1 MICICP
7 DNSAFYLT
15 LEEEITD
22 SYRKKICFGTD
33 VISITEEKGDIIK
46 KLRLKPSAE
55 SFVKSIMLT
64 NEEGFIK
71 AENHN
76 GKLDIG
82 FKVKTEIFNQFKDKL
97 KHGKRN

>member
-1 MICICP
+1 M
-7 DNSAFYLT
+7 
-15 LEEEITD
+15 
-22 SYRKKICFGTD
+22 
-33 VISITEEKGDIIK
+33 
-46 KLRLKPSAE
+46 LK
-55 SFVKSIMLT
+55 

-97 KHGKRN
+97 KDGKRN